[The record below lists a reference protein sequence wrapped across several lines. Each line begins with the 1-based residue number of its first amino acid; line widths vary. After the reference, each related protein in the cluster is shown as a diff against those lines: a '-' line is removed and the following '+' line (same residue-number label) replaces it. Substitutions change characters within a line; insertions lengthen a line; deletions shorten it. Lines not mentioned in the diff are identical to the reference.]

1 MANNLICKIKTIA
14 KKRVIELVSF
24 NYKINRFANKLRN
37 KMHLTWNEFE
47 RTDMRVGT
55 IIEINDFPEARKPAY
70 QLTIDFGTEIGVR
83 KSSAQ
88 ITKRY
93 QKEDLLHRQVVAVV
107 NFPKKQIGK
116 FMSECLVLGA
126 VGEEGDV
133 ILLAPDFKIENGL
146 RIG

>member
-1 MANNLICKIKTIA
+1 MDNNL
-14 KKRVIELVSF
+14 
-24 NYKINRFANKLRN
+24 
-37 KMHLTWNEFE
+37 TWTEFE
-47 RTDMRVGT
+47 KVAMHVGT
-55 IIEINDFPEARKPAY
+55 IINVADFPEARKPAF
-70 QLTIDFGTEIGVR
+70 QLTIDFGEVIGIR
-83 KSSAQ
+83 KTSAQ

-93 QKEDLLHRQVVAVV
+93 TKDDLLNRQIVAVV

-126 VGEEGDV
+126 VGQEGDV

>member
-1 MANNLICKIKTIA
+1 MD
-14 KKRVIELVSF
+14 
-24 NYKINRFANKLRN
+24 
-37 KMHLTWNEFE
+37 LTWNEFE

-55 IIEINDFPEARKPAY
+55 IIEINDFPEAGKPAY
-70 QLTIDFGTEIGVR
+70 QLTIDFGAEIGIR

-93 QKEDLLHRQVVAVV
+93 QKEDLVNRQIVAVV
-107 NFPKKQIGK
+107 NFPRKQIGK

-133 ILLAPDFKIENGL
+133 ILLSPDFKIENGL

>member
-1 MANNLICKIKTIA
+1 MDL
-14 KKRVIELVSF
+14 S
-24 NYKINRFANKLRN
+24 
-37 KMHLTWNEFE
+37 WNEFE

-55 IIEINDFPEARKPAY
+55 ILEVNDFPEARKPAY
-70 QLTIDFGTEIGVR
+70 QLTIDFGSEIGIR

-93 QKEDLLHRQVVAVV
+93 QKEELLNRQIVAVV

>member
-1 MANNLICKIKTIA
+1 MNP
-14 KKRVIELVSF
+14 EPE
-24 NYKINRFANKLRN
+24 NY
-37 KMHLTWNEFE
+37 LTWAEFE
-47 RTDMRVGT
+47 KVEMRVGT
-55 IIEINDFPEARKPAY
+55 ILGINDFPEARKPAY
-70 QLTIDFGTEIGVR
+70 QLVIDFGAEIGIR
-83 KSSAQ
+83 KTSAQ

-93 QKEDLLHRQVVAVV
+93 PKEELIGKQVVSVI

-133 ILLAPDFKIENGL
+133 VLLAPDFKVENGL

>member
-1 MANNLICKIKTIA
+1 MD
-14 KKRVIELVSF
+14 
-24 NYKINRFANKLRN
+24 
-37 KMHLTWNEFE
+37 LTWNEFE

-55 IIEINDFPEARKPAY
+55 IIEVNDFPEARKPAY
-70 QLTIDFGTEIGVR
+70 QLIIDFGDEIGIR

-93 QKEDLLHRQVVAVV
+93 QKEDLVNRQIVAVV
-107 NFPKKQIGK
+107 NFPRKQIGK

-133 ILLAPDFKIENGL
+133 ILLAPDFKIQNGL

>member
-1 MANNLICKIKTIA
+1 MD
-14 KKRVIELVSF
+14 
-24 NYKINRFANKLRN
+24 
-37 KMHLTWNEFE
+37 LTWNEFE

-55 IIEINDFPEARKPAY
+55 IIEVNDFPEARKPAF
-70 QLTIDFGTEIGVR
+70 QLTIDFGAEIGIP

-93 QKEDLLHRQVVAVV
+93 NKEDLVNRQIVAVV
-107 NFPKKQIGK
+107 NFPRKQIGK

-133 ILLAPDFKIENGL
+133 ILLAPDFKIPNGL

>member
-1 MANNLICKIKTIA
+1 MD
-14 KKRVIELVSF
+14 
-24 NYKINRFANKLRN
+24 
-37 KMHLTWNEFE
+37 LTWHEFE

-55 IIEINDFPEARKPAY
+55 IIEVNDFPEARKPAF
-70 QLTIDFGTEIGVR
+70 QLTIDFGSEIGIR

-93 QKEDLLHRQVVAVV
+93 KKEELVNRQIVAVV

>member
-1 MANNLICKIKTIA
+1 MDL
-14 KKRVIELVSF
+14 S
-24 NYKINRFANKLRN
+24 
-37 KMHLTWNEFE
+37 WSEFE

-55 IIEINDFPEARKPAY
+55 IIEVNDFPEARKPAY
-70 QLTIDFGTEIGVR
+70 QLTIDFGAEIGIR

-93 QKEDLLHRQVVAVV
+93 KKEDLVNRQIVAVV

-133 ILLAPDFKIENGL
+133 ILLAPDFKIGNGL

>member
-1 MANNLICKIKTIA
+1 MD
-14 KKRVIELVSF
+14 
-24 NYKINRFANKLRN
+24 
-37 KMHLTWNEFE
+37 LTWNEFE

-70 QLTIDFGTEIGVR
+70 QLTIDFGAEIGIR

-93 QKEDLLHRQVVAVV
+93 QKEDLLNRQIVAVV

>member
-1 MANNLICKIKTIA
+1 MD
-14 KKRVIELVSF
+14 
-24 NYKINRFANKLRN
+24 
-37 KMHLTWNEFE
+37 LTWNEFE

-55 IIEINDFPEARKPAY
+55 IVEVNDFPEARKPAY
-70 QLTIDFGTEIGVR
+70 QITIDFGSEIGIR

-93 QKEDLLHRQVVAVV
+93 QKEDLVNRQIVAVV
-107 NFPKKQIGK
+107 NFPRKQIGK

-133 ILLAPDFKIENGL
+133 ILLAPDFKIPNGL

>member
-1 MANNLICKIKTIA
+1 MD
-14 KKRVIELVSF
+14 
-24 NYKINRFANKLRN
+24 
-37 KMHLTWNEFE
+37 LTWNEFQ

-55 IIEINDFPEARKPAY
+55 ITEVNDFPEARKPAY
-70 QLTIDFGTEIGVR
+70 QLTIDFGNEIGFR

-93 QKEDLLHRQVVAVV
+93 QKEDLINRQIVAVV

-126 VGEEGDV
+126 VGDEGDV

>member
-1 MANNLICKIKTIA
+1 MDL
-14 KKRVIELVSF
+14 S
-24 NYKINRFANKLRN
+24 
-37 KMHLTWNEFE
+37 WNEFE
-47 RTDMRVGT
+47 RTDMRIGT
-55 IIEINDFPEARKPAY
+55 IIEVNDFPEARKPAY
-70 QLTIDFGTEIGVR
+70 QLTIDFGAEIGIR

-93 QKEDLLHRQVVAVV
+93 QKEDLINRQIVAVV
-107 NFPKKQIGK
+107 NFPRKQIGK

-133 ILLAPDFKIENGL
+133 ILLAPDFKIQNGL

>member
-1 MANNLICKIKTIA
+1 MENNL
-14 KKRVIELVSF
+14 
-24 NYKINRFANKLRN
+24 
-37 KMHLTWNEFE
+37 TWAEFE
-47 RTDMRVGT
+47 KVAMFVGT
-55 IIEINDFPEARKPAY
+55 IINVDDFPEARKPAY
-70 QLTIDFGTEIGVR
+70 QLTIDFGEVIGI
-83 KSSAQ
+83 KKTSAQ

-93 QKEDLLHRQVVAVV
+93 SKEALLNRQIVAVV

-126 VGEEGDV
+126 VGQEGEV

>member
-1 MANNLICKIKTIA
+1 MD
-14 KKRVIELVSF
+14 
-24 NYKINRFANKLRN
+24 
-37 KMHLTWNEFE
+37 LTWDEFE
-47 RTDMRVGT
+47 KTDMRVGT
-55 IIEINDFPEARKPAY
+55 IIEVNDFPEARKPAY
-70 QLTIDFGTEIGVR
+70 QLTIDFGEKIGIR

-93 QKEDLLHRQVVAVV
+93 QKEDLLNRQIVSVV

>member
-1 MANNLICKIKTIA
+1 MENNL
-14 KKRVIELVSF
+14 S
-24 NYKINRFANKLRN
+24 
-37 KMHLTWNEFE
+37 WQEFE
-47 RTDMRVGT
+47 KTEMRIGT
-55 IIEINDFPEARKPAY
+55 ILAVRAFPEARKPAY
-70 QLTIDFGTEIGVR
+70 QLTVDFGKTIGIR

-93 QKEDLLHRQVVAVV
+93 SKEDLINRQIVAVV
-107 NFPKKQIGK
+107 NFPKKQIGT

-133 ILLAPDFKIENGL
+133 ILLAPDFKIQNGL

>member
-1 MANNLICKIKTIA
+1 MD
-14 KKRVIELVSF
+14 
-24 NYKINRFANKLRN
+24 
-37 KMHLTWNEFE
+37 LTWNEFE

-55 IIEINDFPEARKPAY
+55 IIEVNDFPEARKPAF
-70 QLTIDFGTEIGVR
+70 QLTIDFGPEIGVR

-93 QKEDLLHRQVVAVV
+93 NKEDLVNRQIVAVV
-107 NFPKKQIGK
+107 NFPRKQIGK

-133 ILLAPDFKIENGL
+133 ILLAPDFKIPNGL